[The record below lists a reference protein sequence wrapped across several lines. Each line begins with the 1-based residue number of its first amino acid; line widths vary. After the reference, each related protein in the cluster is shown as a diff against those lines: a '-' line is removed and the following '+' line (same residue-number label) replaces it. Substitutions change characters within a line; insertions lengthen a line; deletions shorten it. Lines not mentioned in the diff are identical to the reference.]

1 MNEQLRHK
9 WHEKKVYFEGIN
21 KKQLTWGEEEDKA
34 IYPPVCCQSETGQA
48 FSKLLCPHDPHTGV
62 PTNSK
67 YSLLET
73 RPVRRKHCQKH
84 NKPKGRD
91 DIQEFASEARHS
103 SVWEAIGWPLTNDYF
118 WGWDGKE
125 GGKRYRLAAS
135 AWANYQDISYKLPP
149 SIDSKMQDTV
159 FGDCLAVPFEF
170 LYLQKI
176 LSVQLH
182 QNANFSKFPRFPI
195 YNFFVVTRKVIWQK
209 KAPS

>member
-73 RPVRRKHCQKH
+73 RPVRRKHCRKH

-135 AWANYQDISYKLPP
+135 AWANYQDLSYKLPHLL
-149 SIDSKMQDTV
+149 IARCRILCLEIVLLFRLNFCIYKRNWVFNYTKMHISQNSLVSQFTI
-159 FGDCLAVPFEF
+159 F
-170 LYLQKI
+170 LWWL
-176 LSVQLH
+176 V
-182 QNANFSKFPRFPI
+182 R
-195 YNFFVVTRKVIWQK
+195 
-209 KAPS
+209 